1 MKLFKQL
8 GDWFS
13 ALRLRDRVIAVV
25 AVASGLALG
34 GNLLLLKPQSL
45 EINRLH
51 AGESAHQ
58 KELATFRKV
67 LVDIKREEDSGI
79 DPLANEKVELAE
91 LKRQIVKVNAFIGQT
106 DSSTSQV
113 GVLVRS
119 LIRANPGLTLISLRT
134 RPSAVFYTP
143 PAPPAPPKETV
154 GGGIGKVI
162 AQLKKEEDKVKALPV
177 VLVKKIIYKHGVEVN
192 VKGTYPA
199 LMSYL
204 KEMQKLPQR
213 VFWSEAT
220 LDANNHR
227 EATLRL
233 LIHTLSDKSDP
244 PLS

>member
-8 GDWFS
+8 GDGFS
-13 ALRLRDRVIAVV
+13 ALRLRDRVIAVA

-51 AGESAHQ
+51 ASKSAHQ
-58 KELATFRKV
+58 TELATFRKV
-67 LVDIKREEDSGI
+67 LVEINREKDNGI
-79 DPLANEKVELAE
+79 DPVAKEKVELAE
-91 LKRQIVKVNAFIGQT
+91 LKRRIAEVGAFIGQT

-119 LIRANPGLTLISLRT
+119 LIRDNPGLTLVSLRT
-134 RPSAVFYTP
+134 RPGAVFYTP
-143 PAPPAPPKETV
+143 PAPPKETV
-154 GGGIGKVI
+154 SGEIGKAL
-162 AQLKKEEDKVKALPV
+162 AQIKKDEDKDKAPPV
-177 VLVKKIIYKHGVEVN
+177 VLVNKIIYKHGVEVN
-192 VKGTYPA
+192 VKGAYPA

-213 VFWSEAT
+213 IFWSEAT
-220 LDANNHR
+220 LDANNHL

-244 PLS
+244 PLN